1 MSLASIV
8 KDVLDKVAARRR
20 KDALEHARNDGVLG
34 PTNQNAQGSFDP
46 IKRETPQSGGSPT
59 DAPSSGQTHAP

>member
-1 MSLASIV
+1 MSLASIF
-8 KDVLDKVAARRR
+8 KDAFDKVAARRR
-20 KDALEHARNDGVLG
+20 KDALEHARSDGLLG

-46 IKRETPQSGGSPT
+46 IKREAPQSGSPA

>member
-1 MSLASIV
+1 MSLGSIF
-8 KDVLDKVAARRR
+8 KDVFEKVAAGRR

-59 DAPSSGQTHAP
+59 DAPPSGETHAP